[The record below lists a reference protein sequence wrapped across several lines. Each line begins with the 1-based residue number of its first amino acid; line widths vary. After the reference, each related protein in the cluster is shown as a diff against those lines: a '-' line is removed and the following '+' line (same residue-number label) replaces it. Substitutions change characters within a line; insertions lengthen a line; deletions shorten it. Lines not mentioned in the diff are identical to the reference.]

1 MAWNEPGGDKRDPW
15 GGGNKQDGPPDLDE
29 VIRNLQKKF
38 GGLFGKKQGPSG
50 GDGSGSGGSTKSGL
64 PGGGLLGIV
73 LLVLLVLYAAVQGFY
88 IVGPAERGVETR
100 FGAFKRVTMPG
111 PNWHLPE
118 PFESHTL
125 VNVDDVSS
133 FDHKAQMLTSD
144 ENIVTVSLSVQYRI
158 NNPED
163 FLFRDH
169 DPRETI
175 RSSTESALREVV
187 GQNTLD
193 DIITENRNA
202 IAVAVQERVI
212 DLVGLYETGLEVVR
226 VNIQDAEAPPE
237 VKEAFDDV
245 IKAREDRERFVN
257 EAEAYANKIIPEA
270 RGEAEQLKED
280 ARAYKARVIAE
291 AEGESQRFLSLYGE
305 YVKAPQVTR
314 ERLYLETIEQ
324 VYAGNSKVLLDIDN
338 SNNLT
343 YLPLD
348 RMMKDRGAMPTQG
361 SEPPALDRGTGSG
374 ERTSNNPNLRQGR
387 NLERS
392 RVSR

>member
-38 GGLFGKKQGPSG
+38 SGLFGKKG
-50 GDGSGSGGSTKSGL
+50 GGGSGSDSGKPMPGSGL
-64 PGGGLLGIV
+64 VGIV
-73 LLVLLVLYAAVQGFY
+73 ILALVILYVGVKGFY

-100 FGAFKRVTMPG
+100 FGAFKQITMPG
-111 PNWHLPE
+111 PNWRLPE
-118 PFESHTL
+118 PFETHTL
-125 VNVDDVSS
+125 VNVDDVTS
-133 FDHKAQMLTSD
+133 FKHKAQMLTSD
-144 ENIVTVSLSVQYRI
+144 ENIVEVSLNVQYRI
-158 NNPED
+158 NNPDD

-202 IAVAVQERVI
+202 IAVAVKQGIV
-212 DLVGLYETGLEVVR
+212 DLVGLYKTGLEVVR
-226 VNIQDAEAPPE
+226 VNIQDAEAPPA

-245 IKAREDRERFVN
+245 IKAREDKERFVN
-257 EAEAYANKIIPEA
+257 KAEEYANKIIPEA
-270 RGEAEQLKED
+270 RGEAEQRKEN
-280 ARAYKARVIAE
+280 ARAYKARVVAE
-291 AEGESQRFLSLYGE
+291 AEGESQRFLSLLSE
-305 YVKAPQVTR
+305 YSKAPQVTR
-314 ERLYLETIEQ
+314 ERLYLETVEN
-324 VYAGNSKVLLDIDN
+324 VYTNSNKVLLDIDN

-348 RMMKDRGAMPTQG
+348 RMIRGQAPGAATNAQVEAQILE
-361 SEPPALDRGTGSG
+361 SERPQVRPQQSS
-374 ERTSNNPNLRQGR
+374 ESMRQGR
-387 NLERS
+387 DFTRDRTS
-392 RVSR
+392 R

>member
-38 GGLFGKKQGPSG
+38 SGLFGKKGGGGSG
-50 GDGSGSGGSTKSGL
+50 NSGSGSTL
-64 PGGGLLGIV
+64 PGGGLIGIV
-73 LLVLLVLYAAVQGFY
+73 ILVLLLIYVAVKGFY

-100 FGAFKRVTMPG
+100 FGAFKTVAMPG
-111 PNWHLPE
+111 PNWRLPE

-125 VNVDDVSS
+125 VNVDDVTS
-133 FDHKAQMLTSD
+133 FKHKAQMLTSD
-144 ENIVTVSLSVQYRI
+144 ENIVEVSLNLQYRI
-158 NNPED
+158 QNPEN

-202 IAVAVQERVI
+202 IAVAVQERIV
-212 DLVGLYETGLEVVR
+212 DLVGRYKTGLEVVR

-245 IKAREDRERFVN
+245 IKAREDKERFVN
-257 EAEAYANKIIPEA
+257 KAEEYANKIIPEA
-270 RGEAEQLKED
+270 RGEAEQRKED
-280 ARAYKARVIAE
+280 ARAYKARVTAE
-291 AEGESQRFLSLYGE
+291 AEGESSRFISLLGE
-305 YVKAPQVTR
+305 YSKAPEVTR
-314 ERLYLETIEQ
+314 ERMYLETVEQ
-324 VYAGNSKVLLDIDN
+324 VYADSNKVLLDLDN

-348 RMMKDRGAMPTQG
+348 KIIGDQSRKAPAENTMTQGQIDQNPAATRRQDSSGIRPARDFDRGRA
-361 SEPPALDRGTGSG
+361 
-374 ERTSNNPNLRQGR
+374 
-387 NLERS
+387 S
-392 RVSR
+392 R

>member
-38 GGLFGKKQGPSG
+38 SGLFGKKG
-50 GDGSGSGGSTKSGL
+50 GGNDSGSGSGSGSSL
-64 PGGGLLGIV
+64 PGGGLIGIV
-73 LLVLLVLYAAVQGFY
+73 ILVLLVAYAAFKGFY

-100 FGAFKRVTMPG
+100 FGAFKRITMPG

-125 VNVDDVSS
+125 VNVNDTAS
-133 FDHKAQMLTSD
+133 FDHTAAMLTSD
-144 ENIVTVSLSVQYRI
+144 ENIVRVSLSVQYRI
-158 NNPED
+158 TDPESY
-163 FLFRDH
+163 LFRDFRPE
-169 DPRETI
+169 DTI
-175 RSSTESALREVV
+175 HNSTESALREVV

-202 IAVAVQERVI
+202 IAVAVQQRIV
-212 DLVGLYETGLEVVR
+212 DLVGLYKTGFEVVK
-226 VNIQDAEAPPE
+226 VNIQKAEAPPE

-245 IKAREDRERFVN
+245 IKAREDKERFVN

-270 RGEAEQLKED
+270 RGEAEQRKED
-280 ARAYKARVIAE
+280 ARAYKAQVIAE
-291 AEGESQRFLSLYGE
+291 AEGESQRFLSLLGE
-305 YVKAPQVTR
+305 YSKAPEVTR
-314 ERLYLETIEQ
+314 ERLYLETVEQ
-324 VYAGNSKVLLDIDN
+324 VFSDSNKVLLDIDN

-348 RMMKDRGAMPTQG
+348 RMIRESTQQPSAQAEMRPTQVPTQSPSQSRRQDASG
-361 SEPPALDRGTGSG
+361 NRPVRDFERG
-374 ERTSNNPNLRQGR
+374 RLNR
-387 NLERS
+387 
-392 RVSR
+392 

>member
-29 VIRNLQKKF
+29 VIRNLQKKL
-38 GGLFGKKQGPSG
+38 GGLFGKKGGGGGSKSG
-50 GDGSGSGGSTKSGL
+50 KPMPGSGL
-64 PGGGLLGIV
+64 IGIV
-73 LLVLLVLYAAVQGFY
+73 LLALLILYAGVKGFY

-100 FGAFKRVTMPG
+100 FGAFKRITMPG
-111 PNWHLPE
+111 PNWRLPE

-125 VNVDDVSS
+125 VNVDDVTS
-133 FDHKAQMLTSD
+133 FKHKAQMLTSD
-144 ENIVTVSLSVQYRI
+144 ENIVEVSLNVQYRI
-158 NNPED
+158 NNPQD

-202 IAVAVQERVI
+202 IAVAVKQGIV
-212 DLVGLYETGLEVVR
+212 DLVSLYKTGLEVVR
-226 VNIQDAEAPPE
+226 VNIQDAEAPPA

-245 IKAREDRERFVN
+245 IKAREDKERFVN
-257 EAEAYANKIIPEA
+257 KAEEYANKIIPQA
-270 RGEAEQLKED
+270 RGEAEQRKED

-291 AEGESQRFLSLYGE
+291 AEGESQRFMSLLTE
-305 YVKAPQVTR
+305 YTKAPQVTR
-314 ERLYLETIEQ
+314 ERLYLETVER
-324 VYAGNSKVLLDIDN
+324 VFSDSSKVLLDIDN

-348 RMMKDRGAMPTQG
+348 RMISDRAPGAPSINTNQPPSLEAQRQQSREQQSSKD
-361 SEPPALDRGTGSG
+361 
-374 ERTSNNPNLRQGR
+374 LRQGR
-387 NLERS
+387 DFERDRTS
-392 RVSR
+392 R

>member
-38 GGLFGKKQGPSG
+38 GGLFGKKKGPSG

-187 GQNTLD
+187 
-193 DIITENRNA
+193 
-202 IAVAVQERVI
+202 
-212 DLVGLYETGLEVVR
+212 R

-257 EAEAYANKIIPEA
+257 EAEASANKIIPEA

-305 YVKAPQVTR
+305 YIKAPEVTR

-324 VYAGNSKVLLDIDN
+324 VYAGNNKVLLDIDN

-348 RMMKDRGAMPTQG
+348 RMMKDRGAMPAQG